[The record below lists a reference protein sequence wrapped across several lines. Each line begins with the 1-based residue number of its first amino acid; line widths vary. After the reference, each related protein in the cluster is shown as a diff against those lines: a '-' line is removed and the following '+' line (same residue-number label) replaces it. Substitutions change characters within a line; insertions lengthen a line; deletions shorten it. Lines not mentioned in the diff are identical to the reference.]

1 MIYASRDCVEQL
13 EDGKNDGLEQNIEP
27 LHVLKVSTL
36 EGKSFCTLTDEIR
49 DTIKSISDAY

>member
-1 MIYASRDCVEQL
+1 ME
-13 EDGKNDGLEQNIEP
+13 KNDGLEQNIEP

-36 EGKSFCTLTDEIR
+36 EGKLFCTLTDEIR